1 MTRRGWAVAIFA
13 AWAASLAWLVKR
25 EFFRTTGE
33 RLAEAALAVP
43 PGTEFYRVDLGGQQV
58 GFASS
63 TVDTLG
69 TTLRVTDLLLLDLP
83 VQGRWH
89 HSRVRS
95 IAVVNRALRLETL
108 QADFE
113 GDGGRFGAYAV
124 VSGDS
129 VLTLTLASGSDS
141 QTARTRLAQ
150 PVVVPS
156 LLPVRLAFGGA
167 LKPGR
172 TFALRVF
179 DPLELGERDVQVTIA
194 AESTLV
200 VPDSAVFDS
209 TAMAWT
215 AAHLDTV
222 RAFKISQRMQG
233 LTTSAWIDAQGRTV
247 RATGP
252 VGLTMERAA
261 YEIAYQNFR
270 HRDTTRLLRQGTTP
284 GPGAIVSATAI
295 AAGASLAATGRDELR
310 VRLGGIDPSGLELTG
325 GRQRAEHPDPGAR
338 DRGRRARSRGRR
350 GAPDAL
356 GGDARAQADRRRR
369 PERGARARPGTRRL
383 QRADGAVRGAGAR
396 RGAPGPARR
405 RTRGIGGA
413 LLLSRVARG
422 VSRGLGRRGPHAR
435 SVPGGRG
442 APAVPRGRGGAGVAG
457 GAGPLRRAIEARGP
471 MIRLENLT
479 KLYGSFVAV
488 DDITLR
494 VGRGELFGFLGPN
507 GAGKTTTL
515 RMIAGI
521 LRPSAGRILI
531 GDDDVHQS
539 PLAAKQQLG
548 FIPDR
553 PFVYEKLTGA
563 EFLRFVAGLYGQE
576 GESIERRI
584 AELLEVFELTSWRD
598 ELVEAYSHG
607 MRQKLIISSAL
618 IHRPACIVVD
628 EPMVGLDPKAA
639 RLLKDIFR
647 QFVGRGGTVLMST
660 HTLEVAEAMCDRIA
674 IIQHGKIAACGTME
688 ELRRQTSAGNVSL
701 EELFLRLTGG
711 VQVRELA
718 EVLGDSR

>member
-1 MTRRGWAVAIFA
+1 
-13 AWAASLAWLVKR
+13 
-25 EFFRTTGE
+25 
-33 RLAEAALAVP
+33 
-43 PGTEFYRVDLGGQQV
+43 
-58 GFASS
+58 
-63 TVDTLG
+63 
-69 TTLRVTDLLLLDLP
+69 
-83 VQGRWH
+83 
-89 HSRVRS
+89 
-95 IAVVNRALRLETL
+95 
-108 QADFE
+108 
-113 GDGGRFGAYAV
+113 
-124 VSGDS
+124 
-129 VLTLTLASGSDS
+129 
-141 QTARTRLAQ
+141 
-150 PVVVPS
+150 
-156 LLPVRLAFGGA
+156 
-167 LKPGR
+167 
-172 TFALRVF
+172 
-179 DPLELGERDVQVTIA
+179 
-194 AESTLV
+194 
-200 VPDSAVFDS
+200 
-209 TAMAWT
+209 
-215 AAHLDTV
+215 
-222 RAFKISQRMQG
+222 
-233 LTTSAWIDAQGRTV
+233 
-247 RATGP
+247 
-252 VGLTMERAA
+252 
-261 YEIAYQNFR
+261 
-270 HRDTTRLLRQGTTP
+270 
-284 GPGAIVSATAI
+284 
-295 AAGASLAATGRDELR
+295 
-310 VRLGGIDPSGLELTG
+310 
-325 GRQRAEHPDPGAR
+325 
-338 DRGRRARSRGRR
+338 
-350 GAPDAL
+350 
-356 GGDARAQADRRRR
+356 
-369 PERGARARPGTRRL
+369 
-383 QRADGAVRGAGAR
+383 
-396 RGAPGPARR
+396 
-405 RTRGIGGA
+405 
-413 LLLSRVARG
+413 
-422 VSRGLGRRGPHAR
+422 
-435 SVPGGRG
+435 
-442 APAVPRGRGGAGVAG
+442 
-457 GAGPLRRAIEARGP
+457 

-488 DDITLR
+488 DDITLG
-494 VGRGELFGFLGPN
+494 VGRGELFGFVGPN

-521 LRPSAGRILI
+521 LRPSAGRVLI